1 MIEATVRYIE
11 PTINIFIQKRVLVNT
26 NTKSEALEILK
37 NLYGND
43 ASFIFK
49 K

>member
-1 MIEATVRYIE
+1 MIQATVRYIE
-11 PTINIFIQKRVLVNT
+11 PTINVFIQKRVLIKANT
-26 NTKSEALEILK
+26 NSEALEILK